1 VGTQG
6 AFVYLGTVRVLPTET
21 MPPGFPAQTQKPS
34 RMFRK
39 QLAECGM
46 ELSPAK
52 PPGRP
57 ARGARGAPEN
67 PAAVKIRSRKKR
79 GPSCVSL
86 RLGWPYGPAGVGTAA
101 NGSRSV
107 GHGPIS
113 PLPLQDFGLSA
124 HNKQPSLPR
133 SKRETLEVYAV
144 AFWEAKYRGLRTP
157 IYRVADH
164 PRGKLGRGR
173 TT

>member
-1 VGTQG
+1 MGLLN
-6 AFVYLGTVRVLPTET
+6 LGTLKVLPTET
-21 MPPGFPAQTQKPS
+21 MPPGFPPKLRNRS

-39 QLAECGM
+39 QLAERRM
-46 ELSPAK
+46 ELSPAN

-67 PAAVKIRSRKKR
+67 PTAVKIRSCKKR
-79 GPSCVSL
+79 GPSRFFL

-113 PLPLQDFGLSA
+113 RLPLQDFGLSA

-133 SKRETLEVYAV
+133 SQKGNNGDALGGVLGS
-144 AFWEAKYRGLRTP
+144 KYRGLRTP
-157 IYRVADH
+157 IHRVADH

>member
-1 VGTQG
+1 MI
-6 AFVYLGTVRVLPTET
+6 F
-21 MPPGFPAQTQKPS
+21 PPKLRNRP

-39 QLAECGM
+39 QLAERGM

-113 PLPLQDFGLSA
+113 RLPLQDFGLPA
-124 HNKQPSLPR
+124 QNKQPSSPR
-133 SKRETLEVYAV
+133 FQRGNNRGALV

-157 IYRVADH
+157 IHRVADH
-164 PRGKLGRGR
+164 PRGKLGRVR
-173 TT
+173 PT